1 MADGFLIS
9 RYNPDN
15 LQKLERHV
23 ELQAQ
28 ENMYDLEANLS
39 VLRLYQ
45 FGPNFYRSN
54 IVNLIL
60 LKAMTN
66 LPHTDFLLCKCLLTQ
81 DRVFNVI
88 ISIELFGSNFLFAV
102 RRIASEQSNGPS

>member
-1 MADGFLIS
+1 MCYGCTNLAQIS
-9 RYNPDN
+9 
-15 LQKLERHV
+15 
-23 ELQAQ
+23 
-28 ENMYDLEANLS
+28 
-39 VLRLYQ
+39 
-45 FGPNFYRSN
+45 

-102 RRIASEQSNGPS
+102 GRIASEQSNGPS

>member
-1 MADGFLIS
+1 MCYGCTNLAQIS
-9 RYNPDN
+9 
-15 LQKLERHV
+15 
-23 ELQAQ
+23 
-28 ENMYDLEANLS
+28 
-39 VLRLYQ
+39 
-45 FGPNFYRSN
+45 

-88 ISIELFGSNFLFAV
+88 ISIDLFGSNFLFAV
-102 RRIASEQSNGPS
+102 RRTASEQSNGPS

>member
-1 MADGFLIS
+1 MCYGCTNLAQIS
-9 RYNPDN
+9 
-15 LQKLERHV
+15 
-23 ELQAQ
+23 
-28 ENMYDLEANLS
+28 
-39 VLRLYQ
+39 
-45 FGPNFYRSN
+45 

-102 RRIASEQSNGPS
+102 RRTASEQSNGPS